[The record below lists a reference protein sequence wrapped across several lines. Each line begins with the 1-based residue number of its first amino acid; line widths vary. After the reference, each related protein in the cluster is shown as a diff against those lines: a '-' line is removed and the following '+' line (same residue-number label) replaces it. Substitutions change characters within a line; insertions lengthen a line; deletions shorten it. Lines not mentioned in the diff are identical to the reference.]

1 MQSHLEAR
9 FGMAWLVMMAM
20 MTSLVGI
27 AHGDA
32 GHFFAE
38 TPKHLPRIGRRG
50 DLPPLATLMIEE
62 DTRGYG
68 RSVGGVPEALA
79 RVDADGDG
87 CVSIPELLRVPVIRI
102 AILLQNPALIF
113 EEAPASTEDKSSGT
127 SYSSDRRPEPHLLHY
142 LQK

>member
-1 MQSHLEAR
+1 
-9 FGMAWLVMMAM
+9 
-20 MTSLVGI
+20 
-27 AHGDA
+27 
-32 GHFFAE
+32 
-38 TPKHLPRIGRRG
+38 
-50 DLPPLATLMIEE
+50 MIEE

-113 EEAPASTEDKSSGT
+113 EEAPANTEGKSKRTAWRCKES
-127 SYSSDRRPEPHLLHY
+127 LLSVTAFTMP
-142 LQK
+142 LVIPRCITLLL

>member
-1 MQSHLEAR
+1 
-9 FGMAWLVMMAM
+9 
-20 MTSLVGI
+20 
-27 AHGDA
+27 
-32 GHFFAE
+32 
-38 TPKHLPRIGRRG
+38 
-50 DLPPLATLMIEE
+50 MIEE

-113 EEAPASTEDKSSGT
+113 EEAPASTEGKSKEQFYIGSLLSGK
-127 SYSSDRRPEPHLLHY
+127 SFMIPLMML
-142 LQK
+142 

>member
-1 MQSHLEAR
+1 MQSHLEGR
-9 FGMAWLVMMAM
+9 FGMAWLVMMAVVA
-20 MTSLVGI
+20 TLAGI
-27 AHGDA
+27 THGDA

-87 CVSIPELLRVPVIRI
+87 CVSIAELLRVPVIRI
-102 AILLQNPALIF
+102 AILLQNPSLLS
-113 EEAPASTEDKSSGT
+113 EEAPANTQEKSSETG
-127 SYSSDRRPEPHLLHY
+127 YSSERRPEPHLLHY